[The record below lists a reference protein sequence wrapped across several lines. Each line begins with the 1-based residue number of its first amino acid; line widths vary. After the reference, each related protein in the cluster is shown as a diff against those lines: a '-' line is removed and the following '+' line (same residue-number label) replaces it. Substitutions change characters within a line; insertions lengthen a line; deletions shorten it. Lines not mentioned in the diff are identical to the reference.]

1 MDKKGLANSP
11 KDELTLTQRNTG
23 AHVMRPP
30 VLIFNQSFCSLGL
43 ARLWHSGRLLLGLP
57 LLLGLLLGLLPALL
71 LLLALDLLRLALLCL
86 LLL

>member
-1 MDKKGLANSP
+1 MECA
-11 KDELTLTQRNTG
+11 
-23 AHVMRPP
+23 P

-71 LLLALDLLRLALLCL
+71 LLLAL
-86 LLL
+86 